1 VNRRSRT
8 WGLEISI
15 EPVAGGIVLAPKGR
29 IGSVTAPAFADA
41 LNAALAG
48 SGRVIIDLTDVD
60 YVSGPA
66 VRTLQQSAAT
76 DRGRTIVCG
85 LQEAVGITLELGDA
99 LDGVLVMKD
108 RAAALE
114 SLISD

>member
-1 VNRRSRT
+1 
-8 WGLEISI
+8 
-15 EPVAGGIVLAPKGR
+15 
-29 IGSVTAPAFADA
+29 
-41 LNAALAG
+41 
-48 SGRVIIDLTDVD
+48 VIIDLTDVD

-66 VRTLQQSAAT
+66 VRTLKQSAAT

-114 SLISD
+114 SLD